1 MNSLSRRYITTACA
15 TAYDGC
21 FRCRHHR
28 IERLDGREKQ
38 SAVEKLDA
46 VASVDGDVGKCTRM
60 TEILNAVG
68 PGMNFNDSVGRVDE
82 ERSVLRTVIDLDS
95 AGRQHRWGGGLVDV

>member
-1 MNSLSRRYITTACA
+1 
-15 TAYDGC
+15 
-21 FRCRHHR
+21 
-28 IERLDGREKQ
+28 
-38 SAVEKLDA
+38 
-46 VASVDGDVGKCTRM
+46 M